1 MPLPAGVCICSFIIC
16 KATQPACCDS
26 PLFVLTLAVWCFPQN
41 NELVEMLQ
49 SRVRELEADTEAG
62 KQELLA
68 AESRLQEQEEALK

>member
-1 MPLPAGVCICSFIIC
+1 MGP
-16 KATQPACCDS
+16 
-26 PLFVLTLAVWCFPQN
+26 PLFVLTFAVWCFPQN